1 MVIVLI
7 GILTAVG
14 APMIAHGMRLSMQ
27 TSADL
32 TTVSQ
37 LRYATERIAREVREV
52 RFAGG
57 AYSVTATNAT
67 NFAFTKNNGTAVTI
81 AFVAPNITVNYAGT
95 GVANLSNQAT
105 ALQFTYTNVS
115 PPVVTTSPSFVD
127 VQLSLQNP
135 TTGAAY
141 TQRTRVDLRNRQ

>member
-1 MVIVLI
+1 
-7 GILTAVG
+7 
-14 APMIAHGMRLSMQ
+14 MRLSMQ

-37 LRYATERIAREVREV
+37 LRYATERIAREVREI
-52 RFAGG
+52 RYTGG

-67 NFAFTKNNGTAVTI
+67 NLAFTKNNGTAVTI
-81 AFVAPNITVNYAGT
+81 AFAAPNITVNYAGT

-105 ALQFTYTNVS
+105 ALQFTYTNVN
-115 PPVVTTSPSFVD
+115 PAVTTSPSFVD
-127 VQLSLQNP
+127 VQLTLQNP
-135 TTGAAY
+135 TTGATY